1 MPTYSYRC
9 ERCDEEFDIFQS
21 FSATSLKV
29 HEDCGG
35 SLRKIFHPTGVVFKG
50 SGFYVTD
57 SRKGSGAPGPSK
69 GDGAKGGESAKSDGA
84 KGDGAKG
91 DGAKGDG
98 AKGGES
104 AKSDGAKAGG
114 SSTGGSS
121 GKRAAGTGATT
132 D

>member
-21 FSATSLKV
+21 FSAKSLKV

-91 DGAKGDG
+91 
-98 AKGGES
+98 GES
-104 AKSDGAKAGG
+104 AKGDGAKAGG

-121 GKRAAGTGATT
+121 GKRAAGSSAGSSAAT

>member
-21 FSATSLKV
+21 FSAKSLKV

-69 GDGAKGGESAKSDGA
+69 GDRTKGGESAKGDGAKSDGA
-84 KGDGAKG
+84 KGR
-91 DGAKGDG
+91 
-98 AKGGES
+98 ES
-104 AKSDGAKAGG
+104 AKGDGAKAGG

-121 GKRAAGTGATT
+121 DKRAAGTGSAT